1 MCILEN
7 GILYEYFIVYNMKF
21 NKFKMELF
29 PRQSERQHAY
39 RFSDV
44 ACRGHSENQM
54 SKFPRNGEQH
64 KHRLVF
70 QLAGGGF
77 DVGG

>member
-29 PRQSERQHAY
+29 PR
-39 RFSDV
+39 
-44 ACRGHSENQM
+44 
-54 SKFPRNGEQH
+54 
-64 KHRLVF
+64 
-70 QLAGGGF
+70 
-77 DVGG
+77 